1 MSLAQLG
8 EIDWIR
14 PRDLRHACEQL
25 ARIHDEGKKV
35 WALCGCTD
43 WMVERHIAPVDQ
55 NPLDAVALDISNLPE
70 LRGIRVDGHVMT
82 IGAAQPYAAIRR
94 DPMVRE
100 HCPMLAQMASEV
112 GARQIQSRGT
122 LGGNLVTGSPAADG
136 VTALFALDAT
146 VTLQGPSHE
155 RSVPVTSF
163 YSGYRTTVR
172 RPDELVVRV
181 SFELPKPGAA
191 QTWRKVGTRKAQS
204 ISKAALA
211 AVAETEEGVITRVGF
226 GAASVAE
233 VVLPLASVRSLVLG
247 KNVHCLN
254 MNDVEEAVDSEIRPI
269 DDVRSTGRYRRHL
282 MKVLVKRFLQAL
294 A

>member
-1 MSLAQLG
+1 
-8 EIDWIR
+8 
-14 PRDLRHACEQL
+14 
-25 ARIHDEGKKV
+25 
-35 WALCGCTD
+35 
-43 WMVERHIAPVDQ
+43 
-55 NPLDAVALDISNLPE
+55 
-70 LRGIRVDGHVMT
+70 
-82 IGAAQPYAAIRR
+82 
-94 DPMVRE
+94 
-100 HCPMLAQMASEV
+100 
-112 GARQIQSRGT
+112 
-122 LGGNLVTGSPAADG
+122 
-136 VTALFALDAT
+136 
-146 VTLQGPSHE
+146 
-155 RSVPVTSF
+155 
-163 YSGYRTTVR
+163 
-172 RPDELVVRV
+172 VVRV

-247 KNVHCLN
+247 KNVHSLN